1 MKDQTNDLVNLICV
15 NKIENGLQML
25 SLEARIMIM
34 DFKMAAREIV
44 NSCRLGVLPMNLARK
59 FQQIYCNSNTIECD
73 ITKLFRCRLVGMGV
87 SLGKP
92 RQIHLHLKID
102 KPELNTIKVFKL
114 EALPFILPQ
123 SIHELHHYVHNVE
136 HKSLSDVL
144 TPSIFLNSLNKTE
157 NRGKLTICE
166 RRKNFEPLVY

>member
-73 ITKLFRCRLVGMGV
+73 I
-87 SLGKP
+87 P
-92 RQIHLHLKID
+92 R
-102 KPELNTIKVFKL
+102 
-114 EALPFILPQ
+114 
-123 SIHELHHYVHNVE
+123 
-136 HKSLSDVL
+136 
-144 TPSIFLNSLNKTE
+144 
-157 NRGKLTICE
+157 
-166 RRKNFEPLVY
+166 